1 MTNFLRR
8 LRYRF
13 RNHRFSP
20 LEIAGI
26 TLVGAILLA
35 IMIGNILNATLDD
48 DKLAALK
55 TPTAETPATPDVPDR
70 RVQQVRAYP
79 VAPGDDPT
87 RITVG
92 EGVLLDAVS
101 VSLCTPDGILT
112 YESPVS
118 KFQGRESLSVVALA
132 DFMMDLTGE
141 IPYVCGVY
149 YPQALTARDDDVIY
163 AAAAT
168 DAALL
173 REFVRAGGSEILI
186 AGASFDAEDL
196 PYLGDYLKA
205 LKDFLGDT
213 PVSLAVPYAYALSED
228 AWQILPALSGLCDLL
243 TLDLSEVSNEEM
255 EHALLTAPYYLSQYR
270 MRLAISAAQSRWVAP
285 VEAAFADYQIISTPA
300 TVPNG

>member
-1 MTNFLRR
+1 MTNLLRR

-13 RNHRFSP
+13 RNHKFSP

-35 IMIGNILNATLDD
+35 IIIGNILNATLDD

-55 TPTAETPATPDVPDR
+55 TPTAETPATPEIPDR

-79 VAPGDDPT
+79 FAPGDDPS

-92 EGVLLDAVS
+92 EGVALDAVS
-101 VSLCTPDGILT
+101 VSLSTPDGILT
-112 YESPVS
+112 YESPVGD
-118 KFQGRESLSVVALA
+118 FQGRESLSMVSLS
-132 DFMMDLTGE
+132 DFMLDLTEE

-149 YPQALTARDDDVIY
+149 YPRSLTSRDDDVIF
-163 AAAAT
+163 ASAAT

-186 AGASFDAEDL
+186 AGTSFAAEDL
-196 PYLGDYLKA
+196 PYLGDYLTA
-205 LKDFLGDT
+205 LREFLGDT
-213 PVSLAVPYAYALSED
+213 PVSLAIPYAYALSDD

-243 TLDLSEVSNEEM
+243 TLDLSDVSNEEM

-270 MRLAISAAQSRWVAP
+270 MRLAISASQTRWVAP
-285 VEAAFADYQIISTPA
+285 VEAAFSDYQILSTPA